1 MSLDPRHLIQL
12 ATIVETGSF
21 AQAAT
26 QLDLAQSALSRNIK
40 TLEERVGSPVLQRGR
55 RGAVPTEIGTR
66 LAQHGQVI
74 RTAHLQANNTATS
87 ISSIKS
93 DHLRIA
99 ATRFIGENVL
109 IKPLAE
115 FMAAHE
121 SVSCYLETGPIEE
134 LIELVTTGQADIAI
148 GQFGSL
154 AQSAELNVEP
164 LIEDYLTVVARP
176 SHPLARRSTLTPD
189 VLAQLKWIMPQ
200 PHSRLRWEIETALK
214 YLGISFIE
222 VVYETP
228 SVAAMLT
235 LAQESDCVAL
245 VPRFGVSPLIARRQ
259 FVELLPKHRVE
270 HRPIG
275 ILSKADKRKSAVAN
289 SFCREL
295 RREAK
300 RLMND

>member
-21 AQAAT
+21 SLAAT

-40 TLEERVGSPVLQRGR
+40 TLEERIGAAVLQRGR
-55 RGAVPTEIGTR
+55 RGAVPTEVGTR
-66 LAQHGQVI
+66 LAQYGQVM
-74 RTAHLQANNTATS
+74 RTAHLQASNTATS
-87 ISSIKS
+87 ISAIKS
-93 DHLRIA
+93 DNLRIA
-99 ATRFIGENVL
+99 ATRVIGENVL
-109 IKPLAE
+109 IKPLAD

-121 SVSCYLETGPIEE
+121 SVSCYLETGPVEK
-134 LIELVTTGQADIAI
+134 LVDLVMTGQADLGI

-154 AQSAELNVEP
+154 AQSAELTLEP

-176 SHPLARRSTLTPD
+176 SHPLARRNALKPS
-189 VLAQLKWIMPQ
+189 VLSDLKWIVPE
-200 PHSRLRWEIETALK
+200 PHSRLRWEVETALR

-228 SVAAMLT
+228 SVAAMLM
-235 LAQESDCVAL
+235 LVQESDCVAM

-259 FVELLPKHRVE
+259 FVELLPNHKVE

-275 ILSKADKRKSAVAN
+275 ILSPTGKRKSTVAS

-300 RLMND
+300 RLMS